1 MRMSDQSDKPHMA
14 DAAALAQ
21 DLRGIMS
28 KLKRRL
34 REQANVGDL
43 TPTQISVLLRLDKDG
58 PATTSN
64 LARAEVMRPQ
74 SMGAVVS
81 ALEAAGLVDGV
92 PDPADGRQTILSLTD
107 TCLRLIR
114 EGRAARQDWLHRKIE
129 ARLSLEEQEQ
139 LRTSLDL
146 LRRLVDD

>member
-1 MRMSDQSDKPHMA
+1 
-14 DAAALAQ
+14 
-21 DLRGIMS
+21 
-28 KLKRRL
+28 
-34 REQANVGDL
+34 
-43 TPTQISVLLRLDKDG
+43 
-58 PATTSN
+58 
-64 LARAEVMRPQ
+64 MRPQ